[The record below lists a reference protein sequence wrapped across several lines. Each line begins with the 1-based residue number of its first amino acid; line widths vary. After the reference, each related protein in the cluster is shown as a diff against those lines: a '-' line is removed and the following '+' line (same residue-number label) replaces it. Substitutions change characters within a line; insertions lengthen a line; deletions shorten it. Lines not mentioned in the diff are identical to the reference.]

1 METGDNMT
9 QEKKISEMK
18 SDEIKEAVR
27 DAYSRVAEGTW
38 TADEQTPSSNDASC
52 CPPQSQASSSC
63 CGPQQEAK
71 VTRANIADALGYD
84 TEGMPAGATESF
96 AGCGNPVAL
105 ASLKEG
111 EVVLDL
117 GSGAGLDMFVA
128 SKKVGATG
136 KVIGV
141 DMTPAMIEK
150 AKKNAEEL
158 GITNVEFR
166 FGDIEDMPIDDNT
179 VDVVISN
186 CVINLAPDKGRVFR
200 EAYRVLKPGGRVMV
214 SDIVL
219 SKPLPEEVRDQVV
232 TYTGCIGG
240 AILDEEYLQHMR
252 DAGFTDAKITS
263 KAGASLYGAY
273 SAYFAGT
280 KPE

>member
-1 METGDNMT
+1 MT
-9 QEKKISEMK
+9 ERKRVSEMEP
-18 SDEIKEAVR
+18 DEIKEEVR
-27 DAYSRVAEGTW
+27 KAYTRVADINVGCGCEP
-38 TADEQTPSSNDASC
+38 QIQKSSTC
-52 CPPQSQASSSC
+52 CGDSSSV
-63 CGPQQEAK
+63 K
-71 VTRANIADALGYD
+71 VTRVNLAEALGYN
-84 TEGMPAGATESF
+84 TEGMPISATESF

-128 SKKVGATG
+128 SKKVGETG

-158 GITNVEFR
+158 GITNVDFR
-166 FGDIEDMPIDDNT
+166 FGDIENMPVDDNSA
-179 VDVVISN
+179 DVVISN
-186 CVINLAPDKGRVFR
+186 CVINLAPDKDKVFQ
-200 EAYRVLKPGGRVMV
+200 EAYRVLRPGGRIMV

-219 SKPLPEEVRDQVV
+219 SKPLPKDVRDEVV

-240 AILDEEYLQHMR
+240 AILDEEYMKHMR
-252 DAGFTDAKITS
+252 NAGFVNVEITG
-263 KAGASLYGAY
+263 KAGNSLYGAY
-273 SAYFAGT
+273 SAYIAAL